1 MGRRGKICP
10 LKIDA
15 IEESKAK
22 KVLARVD
29 LIRQIRDDVLEHP
42 KLNERMLL
50 CEPAIDMPDW
60 WISGKHDKDLLQ
72 GVARH
77 GMARMDYYV
86 PNDAELSFKDILKR
100 HLCNETLL
108 DKKAAA
114 EYEKARTKAKNDQN
128 LAKKFDFEEE
138 DDEEMESVE
147 LKKINKKIKE
157 RKKKKKKKKKK
168 KDNKDNQDDKDPENN
183 DNKTEEKEVEDEDMD
198 DANKNDENDD
208 NKKD

>member
-1 MGRRGKICP
+1 MG
-10 LKIDA
+10 
-15 IEESKAK
+15 KAK

-86 PNDAELSFKDILKR
+86 LNDAELSFKDILKR

-108 DKKAAA
+108 DKKVAKD
-114 EYEKARTKAKNDQN
+114 YEKVRAESKAD
-128 LAKKFDFEEE
+128 ATEAEADP
-138 DDEEMESVE
+138 DDNEKS
-147 LKKINKKIKE
+147 NK
-157 RKKKKKKKKKK
+157 
-168 KDNKDNQDDKDPENN
+168 NQDQADQK
-183 DNKTEEKEVEDEDMD
+183 
-198 DANKNDENDD
+198 
-208 NKKD
+208 